1 MKKFTITIFAGLLMS
16 SMALSQTRVVHGKLT
31 CFNTYP
37 LMNVEVK
44 SKKAKSTT
52 VSDSLGQFSIVCL
65 EKDVIQIKPKAFKAA
80 SRRVDAKTDSLL
92 VNLLFNDNEA
102 NREIAVGYGY
112 MRQEDLLYAVENLQ
126 VQNNDFCNYSDI
138 YELIRGRFAGVDVSK
153 NGIFIRG
160 SGTFY
165 GQTQALVLVDGVA
178 TDNISWVVP
187 CQVES
192 IDVLKDQN
200 AAIYG
205 SRGANGVVVITTR
218 KGI

>member
-1 MKKFTITIFAGLLMS
+1 MKLTITMIAGLLIS
-16 SMALSQTRVVHGKLT
+16 SLSFSQTRVVHGKLT

-37 LMNVEVK
+37 VRNVEIK

-52 VSDSLGQFSIVCL
+52 VTDSLGHFSIVCL
-65 EKDVIQIKPKAFKAA
+65 EKDMIQIKPKAFKAA
-80 SRRVDAKTDSLL
+80 MRRVDKKTDSLI
-92 VNLLFNDNEA
+92 VNLLFNDSEA

-112 MRQEDLLYAVENLQ
+112 MRKADLLYAVENLQ

-138 YELIRGRFAGVDVSK
+138 YELLRGRFAGVEVTK
-153 NGIFIRG
+153 NGIYIRG
-160 SGTFY
+160 SGSFY
-165 GQTQALVLVDGVA
+165 GKTQALILVDGVA
-178 TDNISWVVP
+178 TENISWVVP
-187 CQVES
+187 CQVNS
-192 IDVLKDQN
+192 VDVLKDQN